1 MDIPRLTPPST
12 RHIAGMTLIEIM
24 VTLAILATV
33 AAIAVPAYNGYIK
46 TTYRTECLKEVAAI
60 RLAEEE
66 FFLEN
71 NQYFVGE
78 AGVGADD
85 LESASSGIYEKSQE
99 LKNDTNNCA
108 YVVTSADDT
117 VTYLITANKVAGR
130 KLDTETNPIA
140 TFSKE

>member
-1 MDIPRLTPPST
+1 MDIAYLNSSSARVI
-12 RHIAGMTLIEIM
+12 RGITLIELM
-24 VTLAILATV
+24 VTLAILATI
-33 AAIAVPAYNGYIK
+33 AAIAVPAYKGYIK
-46 TTYRTECLKEVAAI
+46 TTYRTECIKEVAAI

-66 FFLEN
+66 HFLEK

-78 AGVGADD
+78 AGTGADD
-85 LESASSGIYEKSQE
+85 LETASSGIYEKSQE

-130 KLDTETNPIA
+130 KLDTETNPIV